1 MREEKKY
8 EILPGVELPD
18 LKTIREAASDFSVSE
33 VGDVDIREV
42 TLVESTSVEAATT
55 AAVSPEE
62 LAKLKDL
69 GDKVAEDEAKA
80 QAESKAKMD
89 EIKKKAVHASESLS
103 DLKASNMQRVIDDDK
118 RKAIEDSLK
127 AEQEQQAEIDA
138 KNKAREERRLL
149 QQRLFEEAK
158 ERAAKE
164 RAAAEDAVKKEN
176 ADSEKAEEKSA
187 EEKAEVKS
195 EEKVEEKAEAK
206 ADEKVEA
213 KVAEKA
219 VEAVPAAKEE
229 TKEVKEESKEEP
241 KAEIKEEPAKKITTA
256 AEVKP
261 ENFVDDKREAT
272 IASADET
279 FDDFKEFL
287 GDNE

>member
-42 TLVESTSVEAATT
+42 TLVEPTSVEAATT

-138 KNKAREERRLL
+138 KIKAREERRLL

-164 RAAAEDAVKKEN
+164 RAAAEDAAKKEN

-195 EEKVEEKAEAK
+195 EEKVEA
-206 ADEKVEA
+206 KVE
-213 KVAEKA
+213 EKA
-219 VEAVPAAKEE
+219 VEAAPAAKEE

>member
-18 LKTIREAASDFSVSE
+18 LKTIKAAASDFSVSE
-33 VGDVDIREV
+33 VGDVDIREEV
-42 TLVESTSVEAATT
+42 YEEPTSVAANTT
-55 AAVSPEE
+55 AAISPEE
-62 LAKLKDL
+62 LANLKNL

-89 EIKKKAVHASESLS
+89 AIKKKAVHASESLS
-103 DLKASNMQRVIDDDK
+103 DLKASNMQRAIDDEK
-118 RKAIEDSLK
+118 RKAIEESLK

-164 RAAAEDAVKKEN
+164 RAAAEAAK
-176 ADSEKAEEKSA
+176 ADEKATEEKS
-187 EEKAEVKS
+187 EEKFEEKPA
-195 EEKVEEKAEAK
+195 EKVEEK
-206 ADEKVEA
+206 VEA
-213 KVAEKA
+213 KTEEK
-219 VEAVPAAKEE
+219 PA
-229 TKEVKEESKEEP
+229 EVKEEVKEEP
-241 KAEIKEEPAKKITTA
+241 KAEEVKTEPAPAPKKILTA
-256 AEVKP
+256 AEVNP

-272 IASADET
+272 IATADET

>member
-42 TLVESTSVEAATT
+42 TLVEPTSVEAATT

-62 LAKLKDL
+62 LAKLKNL

-138 KNKAREERRLL
+138 KIKAREERRLL

-164 RAAAEDAVKKEN
+164 RAAAEDAAKKEN
-176 ADSEKAEEKSA
+176 ADSEKTEEKSA

-195 EEKVEEKAEAK
+195 EEKVE
-206 ADEKVEA
+206 A

-219 VEAVPAAKEE
+219 VEAAPAAKEE
-229 TKEVKEESKEEP
+229 PKEVKEESKEEP

>member
-42 TLVESTSVEAATT
+42 TLVEPTSVEAATT

-62 LAKLKDL
+62 LAKLKNL

-138 KNKAREERRLL
+138 KIKAREERRLL

-164 RAAAEDAVKKEN
+164 RAAAEDAAKKEN

-195 EEKVEEKAEAK
+195 EEKVEA
-206 ADEKVEA
+206 KVE
-213 KVAEKA
+213 EKA
-219 VEAVPAAKEE
+219 VEAAPAAKEE

>member
-42 TLVESTSVEAATT
+42 TLVEPTSVEAATT

-62 LAKLKDL
+62 LANLKNL

-164 RAAAEDAVKKEN
+164 RAAAEDAAKKEN

-195 EEKVEEKAEAK
+195 EEKVEAKAE
-206 ADEKVEA
+206 EKVEA

-219 VEAVPAAKEE
+219 VEAAPAAKEE
-229 TKEVKEESKEEP
+229 PKEVKEESKEEP
-241 KAEIKEEPAKKITTA
+241 KAETKEEPAKKITTA

>member
-18 LKTIREAASDFSVSE
+18 LKTIKAAASDFSVSE
-33 VGDVDIREV
+33 VGDVDIREEV
-42 TLVESTSVEAATT
+42 YEEPTSVAANTT
-55 AAVSPEE
+55 AAISPEE
-62 LAKLKDL
+62 LANLKNL

-89 EIKKKAVHASESLS
+89 AIKKKAVHASESLS
-103 DLKASNMQRVIDDDK
+103 DLKASNMQRAIDDEK
-118 RKAIEDSLK
+118 RKAIEESLK

-164 RAAAEDAVKKEN
+164 RAAAEAAK
-176 ADSEKAEEKSA
+176 ADEKATEEKS
-187 EEKAEVKS
+187 EEKFEEKPAEKG
-195 EEKVEEKAEAK
+195 EEKVEEKPAEK
-206 ADEKVEA
+206 VEEKVEA
-213 KVAEKA
+213 KTEEK
-219 VEAVPAAKEE
+219 PA
-229 TKEVKEESKEEP
+229 EVKEEVKEEP
-241 KAEIKEEPAKKITTA
+241 KAEEVKTEPAPAPKKILTA
-256 AEVKP
+256 AEVNP

-272 IASADET
+272 IATADET

>member
-42 TLVESTSVEAATT
+42 TLVEPTSVEAATT

-69 GDKVAEDEAKA
+69 GDRVAEDEAKA

-138 KNKAREERRLL
+138 KIKAREERRLL

-164 RAAAEDAVKKEN
+164 RAAAEDAAKKEN

-195 EEKVEEKAEAK
+195 EEKVEA
-206 ADEKVEA
+206 KVE
-213 KVAEKA
+213 EKA
-219 VEAVPAAKEE
+219 VEAAPAAKEE

>member
-18 LKTIREAASDFSVSE
+18 LKTIKEAASDFSISE

-42 TLVESTSVEAATT
+42 AYEEPTTVSAATT

-62 LAKLKDL
+62 LAKLKNL

-89 EIKKKAVHASESLS
+89 AIKKKAVHASESLN
-103 DLKASNMQRVIDDDK
+103 DLKASNMQRVVDDEK

-164 RAAAEDAVKKEN
+164 RAAAAEAAKNES
-176 ADSEKAEEKSA
+176 ADSVKAEEKA
-187 EEKAEVKS
+187 S
-195 EEKVEEKAEAK
+195 EEKTEVQSE
-206 ADEKVEA
+206 EKVEA

-219 VEAVPAAKEE
+219 VEAAPVAKEE
-229 TKEVKEESKEEP
+229 PKEEAKSEAKGEVKEEVKEEP
-241 KAEIKEEPAKKITTA
+241 KAEPAPKKILTA

-272 IASADET
+272 IATADET

>member
-42 TLVESTSVEAATT
+42 NLVEPTSVEAATT

-69 GDKVAEDEAKA
+69 GDRVAEDEAKA

-138 KNKAREERRLL
+138 KIKAREERRLL

-164 RAAAEDAVKKEN
+164 RAAAEDAAKKEN

-195 EEKVEEKAEAK
+195 EEKVEA
-206 ADEKVEA
+206 KVEA
-213 KVAEKA
+213 KIAEKA
-219 VEAVPAAKEE
+219 VEAAPAAKEE
-229 TKEVKEESKEEP
+229 PKEVKEESKEEP

>member
-42 TLVESTSVEAATT
+42 TLVEPTSVEAATT

-62 LAKLKDL
+62 LAKLKNL

-138 KNKAREERRLL
+138 KIKAREERRLL

-195 EEKVEEKAEAK
+195 EEKVE
-206 ADEKVEA
+206 A
-213 KVAEKA
+213 KVSEKA
-219 VEAVPAAKEE
+219 VEAAPAAKEE
-229 TKEVKEESKEEP
+229 PKEVKEESKEEP

>member
-42 TLVESTSVEAATT
+42 TLVEPTSVEAATT

-62 LAKLKDL
+62 LAKLKNL

-138 KNKAREERRLL
+138 KIKAREERRLL

-164 RAAAEDAVKKEN
+164 RAAAEDAAKKEN

-187 EEKAEVKS
+187 EEKAEVK
-195 EEKVEEKAEAK
+195 AE
-206 ADEKVEA
+206 EKVEA

-219 VEAVPAAKEE
+219 VEAAPAAKEE
-229 TKEVKEESKEEP
+229 PKEVKEESKEEP

>member
-42 TLVESTSVEAATT
+42 TLVEPTSVEAATT

-62 LAKLKDL
+62 LAKLKTL

-138 KNKAREERRLL
+138 KIKAREERRLL

-164 RAAAEDAVKKEN
+164 RAAAEDAANKEN
-176 ADSEKAEEKSA
+176 ADSEKTEEKSA

-195 EEKVEEKAEAK
+195 EEKVEA
-206 ADEKVEA
+206 KVEA
-213 KVAEKA
+213 KIAEKA
-219 VEAVPAAKEE
+219 VEAAPAAKEE
-229 TKEVKEESKEEP
+229 PKEVKEESKEEP

>member
-42 TLVESTSVEAATT
+42 NLVEPSSVEAATT

-80 QAESKAKMD
+80 QAESKARMD

-138 KNKAREERRLL
+138 KIKAREERRLL

-164 RAAAEDAVKKEN
+164 RAAAEDAAKKEN
-176 ADSEKAEEKSA
+176 ADSEKTEEKSA

-195 EEKVEEKAEAK
+195 EEKI
-206 ADEKVEA
+206 EA
-213 KVAEKA
+213 KVSEKA
-219 VEAVPAAKEE
+219 VEAAPATKEE
-229 TKEVKEESKEEP
+229 PKEVKEESKEEP

>member
-42 TLVESTSVEAATT
+42 TLVEPTSVEAATT

-62 LAKLKDL
+62 LAKLKNL

-138 KNKAREERRLL
+138 KIKAREERRLL

-164 RAAAEDAVKKEN
+164 RAAAEDAAKKEN

-195 EEKVEEKAEAK
+195 EEKAEA
-206 ADEKVEA
+206 KVEA

-219 VEAVPAAKEE
+219 VEAAPAAKEE
-229 TKEVKEESKEEP
+229 PKEVKEESKEEP